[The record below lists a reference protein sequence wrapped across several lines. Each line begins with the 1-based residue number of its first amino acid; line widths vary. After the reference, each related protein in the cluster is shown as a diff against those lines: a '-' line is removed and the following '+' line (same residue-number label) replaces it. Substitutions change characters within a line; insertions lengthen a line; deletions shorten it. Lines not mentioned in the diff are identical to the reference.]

1 MIHPA
6 AATFVLAL
14 CLPNLA
20 PAQGQEI
27 GFDEIFALSENRRE
41 ALEQLIPG
49 TEDYYYYSCLQLQHE
64 GKIDQVPALLETWIK
79 RHGQSARV
87 REIENRQA
95 LVDWASD
102 PTRVMTSWPR
112 GLDYL
117 TRTLGLSFDHTRQK
131 AGDEVVLPSTLA
143 PSRIAPKVWED
154 NARRLHP
161 DSMDGFGDRRLESLA
176 AGKLSDRQ
184 LTELL
189 KRLQRPDVPGLAD
202 LVVRELKIRSSRKF
216 GSLDIHNELLPE
228 QLEACAKSLP
238 KLLNDPAFVSVYLTK
253 LRPSADVDWTTNVAE
268 REAFLDR
275 LWALAQRLD
284 PAHNDLKAHVLQ
296 HRLIHDLGQGKPSR
310 ETLMEFL
317 QLPRRTPLANPEWL
331 KTRRNAEIV
340 EKPNASLT
348 PFGSPGDEEPL
359 VRAYLE
365 HFFGQEESWEA
376 FSPYVKADY
385 LRRLFAETKI
395 LAGTGDMERWY
406 SLIDDPAY
414 YEALENRVELEF
426 PATQSTEFATGAAVS
441 LDLDIKNVKTLLV
454 KVFEIDALTY
464 ALAENKEVDA
474 SIDLDGLVAGAETTY
489 SYDAPSLRRIRKHF
503 EFPELTEAGVYVID
517 FIGGGISSRAVIRKG
532 HLEVR
537 ERNSSAGHVF
547 EVVDAAGVPRTDAAI
562 YFGGQ
567 RYEAEGKGIVL
578 LPYSTEPGRR
588 TAVVAS
594 GGSVS
599 VHHFSHRAE
608 TYSLRAGFYVDR
620 ESLIAGSRAKLL
632 VSPRLEVN
640 GQRVSLDLLEDVSL
654 NLTARTLDGTKT
666 SLDVRDVGLLEG
678 REWVH
683 EFRVPN
689 DFSKL
694 DVSLTAKIQ
703 VLSDGKR
710 KSLSSGTQSFAA
722 NSIDGSRQVDCPIL
736 GQDSAGY
743 FIDLLGKNGEPKAG
757 RILNLSLRHRD
768 YHDAL
773 SVQLKTDDAGRLHLG
788 HLVGVDS
795 LRSSGL
801 PGGFGYWS
809 LAAKRQTVS
818 GLVQGQE
825 GDVLR
830 IPYRGDME
838 RLGRDEV
845 SLLELRGGTPVANRS
860 GFVSLEDGFV
870 TLSQLAAGD
879 YDLLLK
885 ETGDHIQ
892 VRVTAGERQGRWS
905 VGASRALELRATPLH
920 VTSAQMEGG
929 DLVIRL
935 TGTNPYTR
943 LHVVTSRFDPAFDA
957 FTSLDPPGST
967 RGAAQSIRP
976 TSSEFHSGRQIGE
989 EYRYIL
995 ERRYAK
1001 IYPGNMLSRPG
1012 LLLNPWALQD
1022 THDVIGTG
1030 GGAGGRFGGRH
1041 GGGANARGNKGK
1053 GEEKGAGLAPGIF
1066 PNLEFLEQPSTV
1078 LTNLRPDA
1086 EGVLRIAGAQLGAG
1100 GLIRVV
1106 AFDGENMVQ
1115 RRVTRTGKALQGRD
1129 RRLADG
1135 MPPEAHFSQKRR
1147 MEFLA
1152 PGEETTLSDKAGSDL
1167 ASYETLGDVFD
1178 LFMTLRPDLDLDS
1191 FEFLLDWPQM
1201 DDEAKGKTY
1210 SEFACHELHMFLYE
1224 KDPEFFSRVVR
1235 PFLANKADKTFLDLW
1250 LLDGDLSGFLDP
1262 WSFSRL
1268 NTLEQILL
1276 ADREEGIGENVSR
1289 LIDDRIALAPPAPAT
1304 LERLYFFSLGGSD
1317 LKLAEKGKSLS
1328 ALKRYKGPGDTTPPG
1343 GGGGGGGGRG
1353 PASPGAPAEE
1363 SAVREG
1369 GLRALGYADEEEP
1382 ALQDAE
1388 AITGSEDFFLGAEL
1402 QQDKAYR
1409 GRVQN
1414 LYSGIGAT
1422 EQFIESNYWRNH
1434 EAAQGKA
1441 PIGANAFWLDLAR
1454 TPKGSPFHSTHF
1466 AQATGST
1473 AEALMALA
1481 LLDLPFEA
1489 GENAIDREDG
1499 EVTIQAATPLML
1511 VTKEL
1516 ARVQPDGNAKGLLV
1530 GQQFYP
1536 LSEGPDAI
1544 GSFDFVRGVAYG
1556 CRVVVTNPSAQPLF
1570 LELLLQIPTGAL
1582 PVARGSRTRSHALEL
1597 TPYATQSV
1605 EYAFYF
1611 PAAGEFTHYPAHATS
1626 AGQYLA
1632 HAPARAMTVLAAP
1645 ETVDT
1650 ESWHWVS
1657 QHADLPTLLDHME
1670 KANLMKVSLSRVAWR
1685 LRDREAYD
1693 AILSLLRERHLYDHT
1708 IWSYGMHHTDLL
1720 TIQEYLRHAN
1730 SFVNQCGPWLDSTL
1744 LKIDPIERLAYERM
1758 EFSPLINARAHLTGT
1773 EREILNGDFARQYLA
1788 LMNILSHKPLLD
1800 DVDWMS
1806 VTYQFLLQDRVEE
1819 ALASFK
1825 KVDPSGLPMSIQYD
1839 YMDAYLDFFSSD
1851 HDRAGAIAEK
1861 YADHPVPHWRSRFLQ
1876 IQDHLAEAAGEAAT
1890 DNSNDTGNSGNDA
1903 LAREEPTLEL
1913 EVEAGQVTLEHR
1925 HLASCELR
1933 YYVMDVEFLF
1943 STSPFVQQGSGAF
1956 SYVKANRLDAIALP
1970 DDNGSL
1976 TLDLP
1981 AELRSSN
1988 VLVEARAG
1996 ALVRRQAYYA
2006 NTLRVQVI
2014 ESYGQ
2019 VKVTDSGTDRPLA
2032 KAYVKVYVQDGDNV
2046 RFHKD
2051 GYTDLR
2057 GRFDYVSV
2065 SGASTR
2071 GIKRYALLVIDEEH
2085 GAVIREVAPPVQ

>member
-1 MIHPA
+1 MTHPA
-6 AATFVLAL
+6 AAAFVLAL
-14 CLPNLA
+14 CFPPLA

-27 GFDEIFALSENRRE
+27 GFDEVFALSQNRRA

-49 TEDYYYYSCLQLQHE
+49 TQDYYYYSCLQLQHE
-64 GKIDQVPALLETWIK
+64 GKGDQVPAILETWIK

-95 LVDWASD
+95 LVGWASD
-102 PTRVMTSWPR
+102 PRRAMTSWPR

-117 TRTLGLSFDHTRQK
+117 TRILGLNFDHTRQK

-154 NARRLHP
+154 HARRQHP
-161 DSMDGFGDRRLESLA
+161 DSLAGFGDRRLESLA

-189 KRLQRPDVPGLAD
+189 NRLQRPDVPGLAN
-202 LVVRELKIRSSRKF
+202 LVVRQLKARSSRKF
-216 GSLDIHNELLPE
+216 GSLAIHGELLRE
-228 QLEACAKSLP
+228 QLEACARSLP
-238 KLLNDPAFVSVYLTK
+238 KLLNNPAFVAVYLTK
-253 LRPSADVDWTTNVAE
+253 LRPGADVDWTANVAE

-275 LWALAQRLD
+275 LWTFAQRLD

-296 HRLIHDLGQGKPSR
+296 HRLAHDLGQGRPSR

-317 QLPRRTPLANPEWL
+317 KLPRRTPLTNPEWL
-331 KTRRNAEIV
+331 KTRRSAEIV

-348 PFGSPGDEEPL
+348 PFKSPGDEEPL

-365 HFFGQEESWEA
+365 HFFGQEESWES
-376 FSPYVKADY
+376 FSPYVKTDY

-426 PATQSTEFATGAAVS
+426 PATQTTEFATGAAVS
-441 LDLDIKNVKTLLV
+441 LDVDIKNVKTLLV

-567 RYEAEGKGIVL
+567 RYEADGKGVVL

-588 TAVVAS
+588 TVVITS
-594 GGSVS
+594 GGTVS

-608 TYSLRAGFYVDR
+608 IYSLRAGFYVDR
-620 ESLIAGSRAKLL
+620 ESLLAGSRAKLL

-666 SLDVRDVGLLEG
+666 SVDVRDIELREG

-689 DFSKL
+689 DFSSL
-694 DVSLTAKIQ
+694 NVSLTAKIK

-722 NSIDGSRQVDCPIL
+722 NSIDSSSQVDCPIL
-736 GQDSAGY
+736 GQDSMGY

-768 YHDAL
+768 YQDAL
-773 SVQLKTDDAGRLHLG
+773 SIQLKTDDAGRLHLG
-788 HLVGVDS
+788 HLIGVDS
-795 LRSSGL
+795 LKSSGL
-801 PGGFGYWS
+801 PGGFGHWS

-818 GLVQGQE
+818 DRVQGQE

-860 GFVSLEDGFV
+860 GFVSLKDGFV

-885 ETGDHIQ
+885 ETGDHVQ

-905 VGASRALELRATPLH
+905 VGANRALELQATPLH
-920 VTSAQMEGG
+920 VTSAQMEGD
-929 DLVIRL
+929 DLVIQL
-935 TGTNPYTR
+935 SGVNPYTR

-957 FTSLDPPGST
+957 FTRLDPPGST
-967 RGAAQSIRP
+967 RGAVQSIRP

-1001 IYPGNMLSRPG
+1001 TYPGNMLSRPG

-1022 THDVIGTG
+1022 TNDLIGIG
-1030 GGAGGRFGGRH
+1030 GGAGGRFGGR
-1041 GGGANARGNKGK
+1041 GGGKAGAHSDRERKMESNAGR
-1053 GEEKGAGLAPGIF
+1053 APGIF
-1066 PNLEFLEQPSTV
+1066 PNLEFLGQASTV

-1086 EGVLRIAGAQLGAG
+1086 DGALRIAGAQLGTG
-1100 GLIRVV
+1100 GIIRVV

-1115 RRVTRTGKALQGRD
+1115 RRVTRTGEAMQGRD

-1135 MPPEAHFSQKRR
+1135 MAPEAHFSQKRR

-1167 ASYETLGDVFD
+1167 ASYETLRDVFD

-1201 DDEAKGKTY
+1201 DDEAKGLSY

-1235 PFLANKADKTFLDLW
+1235 PFLANKADKTFMDLW
-1250 LLDGDLSGFLDP
+1250 LLDEDLSAFLDP
-1262 WSFSRL
+1262 WSFSQL
-1268 NTLEQILL
+1268 NTLEQVLL
-1276 ADREEGIGENVSR
+1276 ADHAEGISENVSR
-1289 LIDDRIALAPPAPAT
+1289 LIGDRIALAPPAPAT

-1317 LKLAEKGKSLS
+1317 LKLAEKGKELS
-1328 ALKRYKGPGDTTPPG
+1328 ALKRYRGPGDTAPPG
-1343 GGGGGGGGRG
+1343 GGGGGKGNRG
-1353 PASPGAPAEE
+1353 PATPGPPGAPAEE
-1363 SAVREG
+1363 SEMVDR
-1369 GLRALGYADEEEP
+1369 LTALGYAGEEEP
-1382 ALQDAE
+1382 EVMDSE
-1388 AITGSEDFFLGAEL
+1388 AVTGADDFFLGAEL

-1409 GRVQN
+1409 GRVQH

-1489 GENAIDREDG
+1489 EENTIDNVNG
-1499 EVTIQAATPLML
+1499 EVTIRAASPLLL

-1516 ARVQPDGNAKGLLV
+1516 AQVQPDGNAKGLLV

-1536 LSEGPDAI
+1536 AVGN
-1544 GSFDFVRGVAYG
+1544 FDFVRGVAYG
-1556 CRVVVTNPSAQPLF
+1556 CRVVVTNPSAQPLS

-1582 PVARGSRTRSHALEL
+1582 PVSRGSRTRSHALRL
-1597 TPYATQSV
+1597 TAYATQSV

-1611 PAAGEFTHYPAHATS
+1611 PEAGEFTHYPAHATS

-1632 HAPARAMTVLAAP
+1632 HAPARAMAVLAAP
-1645 ETVDT
+1645 EAVDK

-1657 QHADLPTLLDHME
+1657 QRADLQTLLDHMQ
-1670 KANLMKVSLSRVAWR
+1670 KANLLKVSLGQVAWR

-1693 AILSLLRERHLYDHT
+1693 AILTLLRERHLYDHT
-1708 IWSYGMHHTDLL
+1708 LWSYGMHHTDLV

-1744 LKIDPIERLAYERM
+1744 LKIDPIERLTYERM

-1773 EREILNGDFARQYLA
+1773 EREILNSNFARQYLD
-1788 LMNILSHKPLLD
+1788 LMGILSHKPLLD

-1806 VTYQFLLQDRVEE
+1806 VTYQLLLQDRVEE

-1825 KVDPSGLPMSIQYD
+1825 KVDPSGLPMRIQYD
-1839 YMDAYLDFFSSD
+1839 YMDAYLDFFSPD
-1851 HDRAGAIAEK
+1851 HDRAGAIAAK
-1861 YADHPVPHWRSRFLQ
+1861 YSDHPVPHWRNRFLQ
-1876 IQDHLAEAAGEAAT
+1876 VQDHLAEAAGETRT
-1890 DNSNDTGNSGNDA
+1890 DGKDNTGESSNDA
-1903 LAREEPTLEL
+1903 LAQEESTLEL

-1956 SYVKANRLDAIALP
+1956 SYVKANRLDAVALP
-1970 DDNGSL
+1970 EDNGSL

-1996 ALVRRQAYYA
+1996 GLVRRQAYYA

-2019 VKVTDSGTDRPLA
+2019 VKVTDSETDRPLA
-2032 KAYVKVYVQDGDNV
+2032 KAYVKVYVQDGDKV

-2057 GRFDYVSV
+2057 GRFDYISV
-2065 SGASTR
+2065 SGASTS
-2071 GIKRYALLVIDEEH
+2071 GIKRYALLVLEEEH
-2085 GAVIREVAPPVQ
+2085 GAVIREVAPPVR